1 MLHSAK
7 VISPCVISRR
17 AARDS
22 LRGCADLRAPGAFA
36 GRMTGRSP
44 RARRARVRVT
54 RRTIPV
60 GQYCEAARRPPYFGT
75 PQCSVRGWRSW
86 FRGSLVRSCVV
97 RTAANGARRSR
108 LIRCWIA
115 CSGAATCAPRI
126 NPPSSRVDL
135 TRTRMAIAREF
146 VFRNKFK
153 AVAGALRSARGTLL
167 DVGARDR
174 GLAQH
179 LDTRHLSYFSA
190 DVGEGHDF
198 QIDLERP
205 LDFPDARFDHV
216 VALDVLEHVEHIHAA
231 FHELARIA

>member
-115 CSGAATCAPRI
+115 CSGAAACAAIRAGGVPRRGLDATCASTSDMRRRARAAGRAT
-126 NPPSSRVDL
+126 RV
-135 TRTRMAIAREF
+135 R
-146 VFRNKFK
+146 
-153 AVAGALRSARGTLL
+153 RG
-167 DVGARDR
+167 
-174 GLAQH
+174 
-179 LDTRHLSYFSA
+179 
-190 DVGEGHDF
+190 
-198 QIDLERP
+198 
-205 LDFPDARFDHV
+205 
-216 VALDVLEHVEHIHAA
+216 
-231 FHELARIA
+231 